1 MTFAKKDL
9 SEWELAK
16 TAARC
21 PRINEARMVLG
32 VSVAQFCELINVS
45 RQTYWTWASGEKEP
59 TLAQKIL
66 IVHVLDTAQKKG
78 FIGDKNKLKKAWP
91 Y

>member
-1 MTFAKKDL
+1 MTYAKKDL

-21 PRINEARMVLG
+21 PRINEARTTLD

-45 RQTYWTWASGEKEP
+45 RQTYWTWVSGEKEP

-66 IVHVLDTAQKKG
+66 IVHVLDVAEEKG
-78 FIGDKNKLKKAWP
+78 FLKHGDD
-91 Y
+91 